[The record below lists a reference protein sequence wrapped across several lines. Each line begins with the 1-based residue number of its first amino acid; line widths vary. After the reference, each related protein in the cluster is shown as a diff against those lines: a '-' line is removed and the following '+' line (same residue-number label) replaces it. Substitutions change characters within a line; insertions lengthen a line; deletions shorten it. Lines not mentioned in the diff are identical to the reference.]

1 MTKIIFDANLI
12 KTISYFEKAT
22 GAKVRD
28 CIVGDNDNMLFVVEE
43 GNLMRALGKNA
54 SNIKRLGE
62 ALKKKVRVVEYST
75 DVMKFITNLIYPLRA
90 MNITEADGIITIE
103 GPDTNTK
110 GLIIGRNAGNLRR
123 TEKIVQRYFPIK
135 EIKVI

>member
-1 MTKIIFDANLI
+1 MKIIFDANLI
-12 KTISYFEKAT
+12 KTIAFFEKAT

-28 CIVGDNDNMLFVVEE
+28 CIVGENDNMLFVVEE
-43 GNLMRALGKNA
+43 NNLMRALGKNA
-54 SNIKRLGE
+54 SNIKRLGD
-62 ALKKKVRVVEYST
+62 ALKKKIRVVEYSP
-75 DVMKFITNLIYPLRA
+75 DVMRFIQNLIYPLRA
-90 MNITEADGIITIE
+90 KNMSEADGIITIE

-110 GLIIGRNAGNLRR
+110 GLIIGRNASNLRR